1 MDSEQIDAKAPAR
14 LGDWFYLTI
23 EMMPGERLLRSAQ
36 AMRMLRPKL
45 GAEGYLY
52 LTDMRL
58 VWSPPRPLAWLK
70 LVRQAQVIPLTEI
83 ARCEEGESSFWN
95 GWPIDVYTSDA
106 RYQYY
111 PHTRGIGRAF
121 REDTQGWVEAISRA
135 VETAKE
141 QDS

>member
-1 MDSEQIDAKAPAR
+1 MSEKATDR

-23 EMMPGERLLRSAQ
+23 DMMPGERILRSVQ
-36 AMRMLRPKL
+36 AMMRVHRPIS

-70 LVRQAQVIPLTEI
+70 LVREAKVIPLTEI

-95 GWPIDVYTSDA
+95 GWPIDVYTSEA
-106 RYQYY
+106 RYRYY

-121 REDTQGWVEAISRA
+121 REDTQTWVEAISRA
-135 VETAKE
+135 VEIAKGHTV
-141 QDS
+141 